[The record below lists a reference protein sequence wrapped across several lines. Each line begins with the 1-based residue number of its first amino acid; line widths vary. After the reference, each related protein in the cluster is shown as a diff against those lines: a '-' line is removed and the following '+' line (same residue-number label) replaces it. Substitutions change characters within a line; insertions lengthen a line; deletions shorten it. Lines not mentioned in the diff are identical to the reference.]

1 MLSIWQKKSGI
12 LAISVAAC
20 GLWSQLHA
28 QPASLPSDYYAK
40 DWGVIPREELIEI
53 AAKEKWTSADS
64 EKILGILRHSSPRRL
79 AEIQKNI
86 EAFSRKKPAGDELTL
101 LLELRE
107 ELAFERKTILDAV
120 IQQITK
126 GDISEDKISILVEAS
141 KDATDK
147 ELVSLSSVL
156 PVLAAGISSD
166 AAKVAFFSLLE
177 AFAQKG
183 LLSNDNPQF
192 DPSLILVLLE
202 EMSKSEDTYF
212 IRPKSRMLLVRSG
225 SPYGKALILR
235 LLENASSPETN
246 DTMLAEYVPESLQL
260 ISISP
265 NSEFVPKIVKMGENV
280 SRSKNPKLWQ
290 SYLNNFPK
298 VVSAYKATGNPNA
311 DILMRFIEE
320 QANSPGNKEWQAA
333 CLLAQKKIL
342 AKQ

>member
-1 MLSIWQKKSGI
+1 VLSVFASGI
-12 LAISVAAC
+12 
-20 GLWSQLHA
+20 WSQLYA

-40 DWGVIPREELIEI
+40 DWGVIPRDALIEI
-53 AAKEKWTSADS
+53 AAKEKWTPADY

-86 EAFSRKKPAGDELTL
+86 DAFSRKKPAGDELTL

-126 GDISEDKISILVEAS
+126 GDISEDKIGILVAAS

-147 ELVSLSSVL
+147 ELISLSGVL

-166 AAKVAFFSLLE
+166 SAKVALFSLLE

-183 LLSNDNPQF
+183 LLSNENLQF

-212 IRPKSRMLLVRSG
+212 IRPKSRTLLVRSG

-246 DTMLAEYVPESLQL
+246 ETMLAEYVPESLQL

-265 NSEFVPKIVKMGENV
+265 QSEFVPKIIEVGRNV
-280 SRSKNPKLWQ
+280 SRSTNPKLWQ
-290 SYLNNFPK
+290 SYLNNFSA
-298 VVSAYKATGNPNA
+298 VVNAYKAAGNPDA
-311 DILMRFIEE
+311 DNLMRFIDE
-320 QANSPGNKEWQAA
+320 QVKSPGNTEWQAA